1 MAKYKANMT
10 FNGYAENKLFQ
21 EGEEFE
27 MTIKRA
33 NEVETTI
40 QKTFP
45 SFKLTRL
52 DVK

>member
-1 MAKYKANMT
+1 MAKFKANMT

-33 NEVETTI
+33 NEVVEVI
-40 QKTFP
+40 QKNYP
-45 SFKLTRL
+45 DFKLTRL
-52 DVK
+52 DDK